1 MLYAISGTQGSGK
14 TTILNELKK
23 QNYNVIG
30 RKTSRSVLLDWN
42 ITLDD
47 IYNNHDLMKRFQDEL
62 LKRKI
67 HDELEKISSKD
78 IWFTDRSYVDLLAY
92 SAVVLGY
99 NDNNKDWLDEYYQI
113 CRKHQM
119 QYTKVFYIEPLPFIT
134 RDGIRG
140 TSIVYNAVI
149 DMIIKGF
156 LSKIKSSHIENI
168 TMLSNNDRV
177 KELLKKL

>member
-14 TTILNELKK
+14 TTILNELKR
-23 QNYNVIG
+23 QGYNVIG

-47 IYNNHDLMKRFQDEL
+47 IYNDHNLMKRFQDEVIN
-62 LKRKI
+62 RKI
-67 HDELEKISSKD
+67 NDESEKIKSKD
-78 IWFTDRSYVDLLAY
+78 LWFTDRSYVDLLAY
-92 SAVVLGY
+92 SSIILGY
-99 NDNNKDWLDEYYQI
+99 NDNNKEWLDEYYQL
-113 CRKHQM
+113 CRKYQKL
-119 QYTKVFYIEPLPFIT
+119 YTKVFYVEPLPFIIG
-134 RDGIRG
+134 DGIRG
-140 TSIVYNAVI
+140 TSVIYNEII

-156 LSKIKSSHIENI
+156 LSKTKSSHIENI